1 MRLKANTTKSSDHL
15 RGIAGVVNAMGIVL
29 GVFLEIIGISNILG
43 NSSFLYIRAVL
54 GFVVMVFGLLIMFW
68 HYVAYVMISAY
79 ATVIENSDRTDVVAA
94 LFDINDTLH
103 MQMVNSVEYN
113 TVNRKYRDSTEK
125 KYTDNSED
133 VELEKIDISDIDK
146 E

>member
-54 GFVVMVFGLLIMFW
+54 GFVVMGVGLLVMFW

-94 LFDINDTLH
+94 LFDINDTL
-103 MQMVNSVEYN
+103 VNSVEYN

-133 VELEKIDISDIDK
+133 VELEKIDISDIEK
-146 E
+146 